1 MNPLLAVNYEV
12 GNDVILG
19 ALLVG
24 LVIFAGGL
32 LASMKVIKGWIREV
46 VGVKDISKIEIG
58 PQPFVTKMAE
68 EFVTRASF
76 HKHADL
82 NRQHHEKLEKEAKE
96 QITRLETSHN
106 NLAREVSALGSTV
119 DVNGDRLML
128 MDQKLDR
135 LIERLKA

>member
-1 MNPLLAVNYEV
+1 VIAVFVGMITAYFKFKSFVRDLA
-12 GNDVILG
+12 
-19 ALLVG
+19 
-24 LVIFAGGL
+24 
-32 LASMKVIKGWIREV
+32 
-46 VGVKDISKIEIG
+46 GVKETSKNEIG
-58 PQPFVTKMAE
+58 PQPFVTKTAE

-82 NRQHHEKLEKEAKE
+82 NRQHHEKLEREAKE
-96 QITRLETSHN
+96 QINRLENSHN

-119 DVNGDRLML
+119 DVNGDRLLL